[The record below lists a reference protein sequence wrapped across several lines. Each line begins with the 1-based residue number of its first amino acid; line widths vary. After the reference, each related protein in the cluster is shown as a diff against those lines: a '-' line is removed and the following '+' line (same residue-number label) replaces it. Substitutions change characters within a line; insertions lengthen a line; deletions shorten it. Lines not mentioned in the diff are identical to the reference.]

1 MSLTC
6 INRLSQCDAA
16 YLAGIIDGEGTITL
30 TRTHRG
36 ESRRPVLSV
45 SSTEY
50 ALLQYVQS
58 AIGAGR
64 ISGKVR
70 SRPHHSPSFAY
81 VITGRQALTVLSQ
94 VAHFLRTYKL
104 ERARL
109 LLDEYIAVTP
119 RNGRYTPEQRARRAD
134 FERRFFSISVRAVA
148 PKREPS
154 ALPVIDLAG

>member
-1 MSLTC
+1 MSLAS
-6 INRLSQCDAA
+6 INSLSPCDAA

-36 ESRRPVLSV
+36 ENRRPVLSI

-50 ALLQYVQS
+50 ALLNYVRTT
-58 AIGAGR
+58 IGAGR

-81 VITGRQALTVLSQ
+81 VITGRQALAVLSQ
-94 VAHFLRTYKL
+94 VAPYLRTYKL

-109 LLDEYIAVTP
+109 LLDEYVAVTP
-119 RNGRYTPEQRARRAD
+119 RNGRYTAEQRARRAA
-134 FERRFFSISVRAVA
+134 FETRFFSISVRAIA
-148 PKREPS
+148 PDREPS